1 MKQRIYNA
9 ALYCRLSRDDEL
21 YGESSSISTQRK
33 MLRDFATEQ
42 GFHIVGEYIDDG
54 WSGTN
59 FDRPDFQRM
68 IDDIEDGKIN
78 CVITKDLSRL
88 GRNYILTG
96 QYTEIYFP
104 SKNVRYIAISDD
116 VDSDK
121 GESDIAPFRNILNEM
136 VARDTSKKVKAAM
149 RVKFN
154 NGEYIAPAPPIGY
167 IIDPNQKNKLIVDEE
182 TAWIP
187 KKIFELAAHGKGA
200 GGIARLLTAE
210 KVHTPTW
217 YRYKRYGERASKFEN
232 QLEEIRW
239 QWSFV
244 SVRGILDNEIYIGN
258 TVHYK
263 CQKVSFKSK
272 KNRKTSEDEWLRV
285 ENTHEPIISKEL
297 WDLAHAHMNSR
308 KRQAKRDEN
317 NVFSGLVYCGECG
330 WSLSSANCKKQ
341 AKYLRCT
348 KYGQRGKVACSLH
361 FTPFKLLYG
370 VVLLRLQYWLLEVH
384 QNQDKILDRLLQ
396 SGERQ
401 RETERKHYEKEI
413 QRAAKR
419 KKDVDRLF
427 VKTYEDFACGRL
439 DEENYEMLRTK
450 YRNEQIQLADQIS
463 QYEEKLT
470 ATKTT
475 EENVR
480 KWVDLISKYSE
491 INELT
496 APLLNELIDKIVV
509 HEKRIDTDGKPTRD
523 IEIYYR
529 FVGRID

>member
-33 MLRDFATEQ
+33 MLRDFAAEQ

-104 SKNVRYIAISDD
+104 SKNV
-116 VDSDK
+116 
-121 GESDIAPFRNILNEM
+121 
-136 VARDTSKKVKAAM
+136 
-149 RVKFN
+149 
-154 NGEYIAPAPPIGY
+154 
-167 IIDPNQKNKLIVDEE
+167 
-182 TAWIP
+182 
-187 KKIFELAAHGKGA
+187 
-200 GGIARLLTAE
+200 
-210 KVHTPTW
+210 
-217 YRYKRYGERASKFEN
+217 
-232 QLEEIRW
+232 
-239 QWSFV
+239 
-244 SVRGILDNEIYIGN
+244 
-258 TVHYK
+258 
-263 CQKVSFKSK
+263 
-272 KNRKTSEDEWLRV
+272 
-285 ENTHEPIISKEL
+285 
-297 WDLAHAHMNSR
+297 
-308 KRQAKRDEN
+308 
-317 NVFSGLVYCGECG
+317 
-330 WSLSSANCKKQ
+330 
-341 AKYLRCT
+341 
-348 KYGQRGKVACSLH
+348 
-361 FTPFKLLYG
+361 
-370 VVLLRLQYWLLEVH
+370 
-384 QNQDKILDRLLQ
+384 
-396 SGERQ
+396 
-401 RETERKHYEKEI
+401 
-413 QRAAKR
+413 
-419 KKDVDRLF
+419 DRLF

-450 YRNEQIQLADQIS
+450 YRNEQIQLAEQIS

-480 KWVDLISKYSE
+480 KWIDLISKYSE

-496 APLLNELIDKIVV
+496 APLLNELIEKIVV